1 MGEVTLYQAFIYLL
15 AAVVCVPI
23 AKRLGM
29 GSVLGYLLAGMLI
42 GPFVLGKYIG
52 MSSGDEVH
60 DIMHAAEFGVV
71 MMLFLIGLELDPK
84 DLWKM
89 RKKILGVGGVQL
101 FGTVLLV
108 IPISLHY
115 VSPSKGT
122 AIAIGAAVAMSSTAI
137 IMQTL
142 SERGLTKTPSGK
154 SSFSVLLFQDIMVI
168 PILAVLPLLATKSVI
183 VPTANLEGA
192 LLDGAPGWMKTLAI
206 VSAIGLIFFVGN
218 YIVNPFF
225 KYIARLQVSE
235 MFTSSAL
242 MLVIGVSVLMNYVGL
257 SPALGAFMAGVA
269 LANSEF
275 RHQLESD
282 IEPFKALLLGLFFL
296 AVGSTINFKL
306 IYHEPLKILALTFGV
321 ILIKGI
327 VLLIT
332 GFIFRLKINQNIL
345 FAILLSQIGEFAFV
359 ILSISLQLQ
368 LIPKEWTDLL
378 FATTA
383 LTMTITPLL
392 LVVNEKW
399 IVPMMGMVKIKAG
412 GFQDDPDYSFED
424 LDSKRIIIAGYGD
437 FGNTVGRL
445 IKFSGFSA
453 TVLDKDS
460 ERIELLRKL
469 GYNVYYG
476 DATNLNTLRAA
487 KADKAD
493 LLIAALDPPEAN
505 QRLIELASQNFPN
518 LKIFIRTRNRYDA
531 YHYLNKGYTHIYRE
545 NFNTAV
551 QLGVDVLEELGFR
564 HKEAVQQGEIF
575 TIADNK
581 SVRKLSKYSQNLE
594 EYISAS
600 KEEME
605 KIKISLRRG
614 MTLENLDEE
623 EEQQQPTLEKNI

>member
-1 MGEVTLYQAFIYLL
+1 MGDLSLYQVFIYLL
-15 AAVVCVPI
+15 AAIVCVPV
-23 AKRLGM
+23 AKRLGL
-29 GSVLGYLLAGMLI
+29 GSVLGYLLAGVLI

-52 MSSGDEVH
+52 MSSGDDVQ

-71 MMLFLIGLELDPK
+71 MMLFLIGLELDPRE
-84 DLWKM
+84 LWKM
-89 RKKILGVGGVQL
+89 RKKIVGIGGVQL
-101 FGTVLLV
+101 VGTILLV
-108 IPISLHY
+108 IPFSLY
-115 VSPSKGT
+115 FVNSNKGT

-142 SERGLTKTPSGK
+142 SERGLTKTPPGK

-168 PILAVLPLLATKSVI
+168 PILIILPLLAAKSVI
-183 VPTANLEGA
+183 IPSERLEGA

-206 VSAIGLIFFVGN
+206 VSAISLIFFIGN

-235 MFTSSAL
+235 LFTSSAL

-257 SPALGAFMAGVA
+257 SPALGAFMAGVT

-282 IEPFKALLLGLFFL
+282 IEPFKALLLGLFFI

-306 IYHEPLKILALTFGV
+306 IVNEPLVIMALTFGV
-321 ILIKGI
+321 ILIKGF
-327 VLLIT
+327 VLLVT
-332 GFIFRLKINQNIL
+332 GFIFKLKINQNIL

-359 ILSISLQLQ
+359 ILSISNQLQ
-368 LIPKEWTDLL
+368 LIPKNWTDLL

-399 IVPMMGMVKIKAG
+399 IVPMMGLIKVKTAG
-412 GFQDDPDYSFED
+412 YQDDLEHSFED
-424 LDSKRIIIAGYGD
+424 LDSKKIIIAGYGD
-437 FGNTVGRL
+437 FGNTVGRI

-453 TVLDKDS
+453 IVLDKNS
-460 ERIELLRKL
+460 ERVELLRKL

-476 DATNLNTLRAA
+476 DATNLNTLKAIKA
-487 KADKAD
+487 NKADI
-493 LLIAALDPPEAN
+493 LVAALDPPEN
-505 QRLIELASQNFPN
+505 NRKLIEIAKNNFPN
-518 LKIFIRTRNRYDA
+518 LKIYIRTRNRYDA
-531 YHYLNKGYTHIYRE
+531 YYYINQGYNYVYRE

-551 QLGVDVLEELGFR
+551 QLGFDILEELGFR

-575 TIADNK
+575 TIADNN
-581 SVRKLSKYSQNLE
+581 SVKKLSKYSRNLE

-600 KEEME
+600 KEEIE
-605 KIKISLRRG
+605 IIKLKLRRG
-614 MTLENLDEE
+614 ESLENLTTEE
-623 EEQQQPTLEKNI
+623 LNPQVFEKNI

>member
-1 MGEVTLYQAFIYLL
+1 MGDVSLYQAFIYLL

-23 AKRLGM
+23 AKRLGL

-42 GPFVLGKYIG
+42 GPFVLGRFIG
-52 MSSGDEVH
+52 MSSGNEAQ

-84 DLWKM
+84 ELWAM
-89 RKKILGVGGVQL
+89 RRKIIGIGGIQL
-101 FGTVLLV
+101 IGTVLLV
-108 IPISLHY
+108 IPISLHF
-115 VSPSKGT
+115 VDSSKGT
-122 AIAIGAAVAMSSTAI
+122 AIAIGCAVAMSSTAI

-142 SERGLTKTPSGK
+142 SERGLTKTPSGQ

-168 PILAVLPLLATKSVI
+168 PILAILPLLVAKSII
-183 VPTANLEGA
+183 VPETGTEGA
-192 LLDGAPGWMKTLAI
+192 LLDGAPGWMKTLVI
-206 VSAIGLIFFVGN
+206 ISAIGFIFFIGN

-235 MFTSSAL
+235 LFTSSAL

-257 SPALGAFMAGVA
+257 SPALGAFMAGMA

-282 IEPFKALLLGLFFL
+282 IEPFKALLLGLFFI
-296 AVGSTINFKL
+296 AVGSTINFNL
-306 IYHEPLKILALTFGV
+306 IIHEPLKILALTFGV

-327 VLLIT
+327 VLLII

-359 ILSISLQLQ
+359 ILSISNQLQ
-368 LIPKEWTDLL
+368 LIPKHWVELL

-412 GFQDDPDYSFED
+412 GYQDDPDCHIAD
-424 LDSKRIIIAGYGD
+424 IDSKKVIIAGYGD
-437 FGNTVGRL
+437 FGNTVGRI

-453 TVLDKDS
+453 TVLDHNS
-460 ERIELLRKL
+460 ERVDLLRKL

-476 DATNLNTLRAA
+476 DATNIKTLYAA
-487 KADKAD
+487 KADKANI
-493 LLIAALDPPEAN
+493 LIAALDPPEAN
-505 QRLIELASQNFPN
+505 RKLIELARNNFPN
-518 LKIFIRTRNRYDA
+518 LKIFIRTRNRFDA
-531 YHYLNKGYTHIYRE
+531 YIYLNMGYTQVYRE

-551 QLGVDVLEELGFR
+551 QVGIDLLEELGFR

-575 TIADNK
+575 TMADNK
-581 SVRKLSKYSQNLE
+581 SVKKLSKFSDNLE

-600 KEEME
+600 KDEME
-605 KIKISLRRG
+605 NIKLQLKRG
-614 MTLENLDEE
+614 MSLENIEPKETNNNL
-623 EEQQQPTLEKNI
+623 

>member
-1 MGEVTLYQAFIYLL
+1 MGDLSLYQVFIYLL
-15 AAVVCVPI
+15 AAIVCVPV
-23 AKRLGM
+23 AKRLGL
-29 GSVLGYLLAGMLI
+29 GSVLGYLFAGVLI

-52 MSSGDEVH
+52 MSSGDDVQ

-71 MMLFLIGLELDPK
+71 MMLFLIGLELDPRE
-84 DLWKM
+84 LWKM
-89 RKKILGVGGVQL
+89 RKKIVGIGGVQL
-101 FGTVLLV
+101 VGTILLV
-108 IPISLHY
+108 IPFSLY
-115 VSPSKGT
+115 FVNSNKGT

-142 SERGLTKTPSGK
+142 SERGLTKTPPGK

-168 PILAVLPLLATKSVI
+168 PILIILPLLAAKSVI
-183 VPTANLEGA
+183 IPSERLEGA

-206 VSAIGLIFFVGN
+206 VSAISLIFFIGN

-235 MFTSSAL
+235 LFTSSAL

-257 SPALGAFMAGVA
+257 SPALGAFMAGVT

-282 IEPFKALLLGLFFL
+282 IEPFKALLLGLFFI

-306 IYHEPLKILALTFGV
+306 IVNEPLVIMALTFGV
-321 ILIKGI
+321 ILIKGF
-327 VLLIT
+327 VLLVT
-332 GFIFRLKINQNIL
+332 GFIFKLKINQNIL

-359 ILSISLQLQ
+359 ILSISNQLQ
-368 LIPKEWTDLL
+368 LIPKNWTDLL

-399 IVPMMGMVKIKAG
+399 IVPMMGLIKVKTAG
-412 GFQDDPDYSFED
+412 YQDDLEHSFED
-424 LDSKRIIIAGYGD
+424 LDSKKIIIAGYGD
-437 FGNTVGRL
+437 FGNTVGRI

-453 TVLDKDS
+453 IVLDKNS
-460 ERIELLRKL
+460 ERVELLRKL

-476 DATNLNTLRAA
+476 DATNLNTLKAIKA
-487 KADKAD
+487 NKADI
-493 LLIAALDPPEAN
+493 LVAALDPPEN
-505 QRLIELASQNFPN
+505 NRKLIEIAKNNFPN
-518 LKIFIRTRNRYDA
+518 LKIYIRTRNRYDA
-531 YHYLNKGYTHIYRE
+531 YYYINQGYNYVYRE

-551 QLGVDVLEELGFR
+551 QLGVDILEELGFR

-575 TIADNK
+575 TIADNN
-581 SVRKLSKYSQNLE
+581 SVKKLSKYSRNLE

-600 KEEME
+600 KEEIE
-605 KIKISLRRG
+605 SIKMKLRRG
-614 MTLENLDEE
+614 ESLENLTTEE
-623 EEQQQPTLEKNI
+623 LNPQVFEKNI

>member
-1 MGEVTLYQAFIYLL
+1 MGDLSLYQVFIYLL
-15 AAVVCVPI
+15 AAIVCVPV
-23 AKRLGM
+23 AKRLGL
-29 GSVLGYLLAGMLI
+29 GSVLGYLFAGVLI

-52 MSSGDEVH
+52 MSSGDDVQ

-71 MMLFLIGLELDPK
+71 MMLFLIGLELDPRE
-84 DLWKM
+84 LWKM
-89 RKKILGVGGVQL
+89 RKKIVGIGGVQL
-101 FGTVLLV
+101 VGTILLV
-108 IPISLHY
+108 IPFSLY
-115 VSPSKGT
+115 FVNSNKGT
-122 AIAIGAAVAMSSTAI
+122 AIAIGAAVTMSSTAI

-142 SERGLTKTPSGK
+142 SERGLTKTPPGK

-168 PILAVLPLLATKSVI
+168 PILIILPLLAAKSVI
-183 VPTANLEGA
+183 IPSERLEGA

-206 VSAIGLIFFVGN
+206 VSAISLIFFIGN

-235 MFTSSAL
+235 LFTSSAL

-257 SPALGAFMAGVA
+257 SPALGAFMAGVT

-282 IEPFKALLLGLFFL
+282 IEPFKALLLGLFFI

-306 IYHEPLKILALTFGV
+306 IVNEPLVIMALTFGV
-321 ILIKGI
+321 ILIKGF
-327 VLLIT
+327 VLLVT
-332 GFIFRLKINQNIL
+332 GFIFKLKINQNIL

-359 ILSISLQLQ
+359 ILSISNQLQ
-368 LIPKEWTDLL
+368 LIPKNWTDLL

-399 IVPMMGMVKIKAG
+399 IVPMMGLIKVKTAG
-412 GFQDDPDYSFED
+412 YQDDLEHSFED
-424 LDSKRIIIAGYGD
+424 LDSKKIIIAGYGD
-437 FGNTVGRL
+437 FGNTVGRI

-453 TVLDKDS
+453 IVLDKNS
-460 ERIELLRKL
+460 ERVELLRKL

-476 DATNLNTLRAA
+476 DATNLNTLKAIKA
-487 KADKAD
+487 NKADI
-493 LLIAALDPPEAN
+493 LVAALDPPEN
-505 QRLIELASQNFPN
+505 NRKLIEIAKNNFPN
-518 LKIFIRTRNRYDA
+518 LKIYIRTRNRYDA
-531 YHYLNKGYTHIYRE
+531 YYYINQGYNYVYRE

-551 QLGVDVLEELGFR
+551 QLGVDILEELGFR

-575 TIADNK
+575 TIADNN
-581 SVRKLSKYSQNLE
+581 SVKKLSKYSRNLE

-600 KEEME
+600 KEEIE
-605 KIKISLRRG
+605 IIKMKLRRG
-614 MTLENLDEE
+614 ESLENLTTEE
-623 EEQQQPTLEKNI
+623 LNPQVFEKNI

>member
-1 MGEVTLYQAFIYLL
+1 MGDLSLYQVFIYLL
-15 AAVVCVPI
+15 AAIVCVPV
-23 AKRLGM
+23 AKRLGL
-29 GSVLGYLLAGMLI
+29 GSVLGYLFAGVLI

-52 MSSGDEVH
+52 MSSGDDVQ

-71 MMLFLIGLELDPK
+71 MMLFLIGLELDPRE
-84 DLWKM
+84 LWKM
-89 RKKILGVGGVQL
+89 RKKIVGIGGVQL
-101 FGTVLLV
+101 VGTILLV
-108 IPISLHY
+108 IPFSLY
-115 VSPSKGT
+115 FVNSNKGT

-142 SERGLTKTPSGK
+142 SERGLTKTPPGK

-168 PILAVLPLLATKSVI
+168 PILIILPLLAAKSVI
-183 VPTANLEGA
+183 IPSERLEGA

-206 VSAIGLIFFVGN
+206 VSAISLIFFIGN

-235 MFTSSAL
+235 LFTSSAL

-257 SPALGAFMAGVA
+257 SPALGAFMAGVT

-282 IEPFKALLLGLFFL
+282 IEPFKALLLGLFFI

-306 IYHEPLKILALTFGV
+306 IVNEPLVIMALTFGV
-321 ILIKGI
+321 ILIKGF
-327 VLLIT
+327 VLLVT
-332 GFIFRLKINQNIL
+332 GFIFKLKINQNIL

-359 ILSISLQLQ
+359 ILSISNQLQ
-368 LIPKEWTDLL
+368 LIPKNWTDLL

-399 IVPMMGMVKIKAG
+399 IVPMMGLIKVKTAG
-412 GFQDDPDYSFED
+412 YQDDLEHSFED
-424 LDSKRIIIAGYGD
+424 LDSKKIIIAGYGD
-437 FGNTVGRL
+437 FGNTVGRI

-453 TVLDKDS
+453 IVLDKNS
-460 ERIELLRKL
+460 ERVELLRKL

-476 DATNLNTLRAA
+476 DATNLNTLKAIKA
-487 KADKAD
+487 NKADI
-493 LLIAALDPPEAN
+493 LVAALDPPEN
-505 QRLIELASQNFPN
+505 NRKLIEIAKNNFPN
-518 LKIFIRTRNRYDA
+518 LKIYIRTRNRYDA
-531 YHYLNKGYTHIYRE
+531 YYYINQGYNYVYRE

-551 QLGVDVLEELGFR
+551 QLGVDILEELGFR

-575 TIADNK
+575 TIADNN
-581 SVRKLSKYSQNLE
+581 SVKKLSKYSRNLE

-600 KEEME
+600 KEEIE
-605 KIKISLRRG
+605 IIKMKLRRG
-614 MTLENLDEE
+614 ESLENLTTEE
-623 EEQQQPTLEKNI
+623 LNPQVFEKNI